1 MSRVKYVNKVFRLKK
16 PMEVNLKGV
25 PQPLQFKLG
34 ESQEALKCWELAQT
48 FGEGSL
54 QLADKILKKSY
65 VNPF

>member
-34 ESQEALKCWELAQT
+34 EELY
-48 FGEGSL
+48 
-54 QLADKILKKSY
+54 KNIIKK
-65 VNPF
+65 

>member
-1 MSRVKYVNKVFRLKK
+1 LKSSSYHEL
-16 PMEVNLKGV
+16 MGD
-25 PQPLQFKLG
+25 LQFKLG

-65 VNPF
+65 VHPF